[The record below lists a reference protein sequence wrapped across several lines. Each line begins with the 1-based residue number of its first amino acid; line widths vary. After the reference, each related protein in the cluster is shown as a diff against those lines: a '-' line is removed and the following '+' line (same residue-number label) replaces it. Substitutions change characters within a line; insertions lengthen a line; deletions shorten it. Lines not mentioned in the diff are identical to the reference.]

1 MDIKSLN
8 EQIGRQRFPNKPAVK
23 SDGYGFNDIE
33 MPSDQSFLYDLFK
46 ATIKNF
52 VDTIKL
58 QTYIVKPEEE
68 MRIDL
73 ILKNMYELS
82 DFQISTY
89 YKEIDVILIIN
100 NIDNPLN
107 IKSGQVLLYP
117 SLADFDDFRIQTEAD
132 ISTDSKQT
140 IAQLGVPDKTT
151 RTDSA
156 RQKYLKDGVA
166 LPPTVNTVAK
176 EGAQIKNGDYII
188 GGV

>member
-8 EQIGRQRFPNKPAVK
+8 EQIGQQRSANKPTIK
-23 SDGYGFNDIE
+23 SVGYGVDDIE
-33 MPSDQSFLYDLFK
+33 MPSDRNFLYDLFK
-46 ATIKNF
+46 ATIRNF
-52 VDTIKL
+52 VDTVKL

-68 MRIDL
+68 MRIDN

-82 DFQISTY
+82 DAETSNY
-89 YKEIDVILIIN
+89 YEEIDVILIIN

-117 SLADFDDFRIQTEAD
+117 SLADFDNFRIKNETD

-140 IAQLGVPDKTT
+140 IARLGVPDKTT
-151 RTDSA
+151 RTDST
-156 RQKYLKDGVA
+156 RQKYLQDGVA
-166 LPPTVNTVAK
+166 LPPTINSVAK
-176 EGAQIKNGDYII
+176 EGAQIKNGNYIV